1 MSFLFFRQGT
11 KFNSTLALSSQATPD
26 STSFIVKNHYYI
38 LFTIK
43 FLLWYCNYKIFALC
57 LPVSGVKNADETSVS
72 VNTLLQFSQ
81 LGLCLQCRVL
91 YNMYSIQ
98 TDRHIHTQLHTHTT
112 GMHNMLPPQNYLKIL
127 QSFILFSFL
136 KFYKTIL
143 EESSGKYCKL

>member
-57 LPVSGVKNADETSVS
+57 LPISSVKNADETSVS
-72 VNTLLQFSQ
+72 VNTLSQFSQ
-81 LGLCLQCRVL
+81 LGLCLQRRVL

-98 TDRHIHTQLHTHTT
+98 TDRHIHTHTQLACIICYHHKTT
-112 GMHNMLPPQNYLKIL
+112 LKFYSLSYYFFSKIL
-127 QSFILFSFL
+127 QDNFRRKLRKIL
-136 KFYKTIL
+136 
-143 EESSGKYCKL
+143 